1 MIHIRL
7 LVQSD
12 LPLVRTWMR
21 NAPEA
26 PAWSD
31 DDLSGLAQ
39 VAPCSQRKTRRA
51 WVAENASGLSGFA
64 VATSLSLPDA
74 PAECELELVLVPPD
88 ARRQGIGSALVHT
101 VLAWARESGAA
112 ELWLE
117 VRESNMTAMRLYERC
132 GFIVVGRRAAYYV
145 DPFEDAVLMRCH
157 LERGS
162 GHTPV

>member
-1 MIHIRL
+1 MIQIRL
-7 LVQSD
+7 LAQPD
-12 LPLVRTWMR
+12 LSLVRTWMR

-31 DDLSGLAQ
+31 DDLSGLAH
-39 VAPCSQRKTRRA
+39 VAPSTQRKTRRA
-51 WVAENASGLSGFA
+51 WVAEDASGLSGLA

-74 PAECELELVLVPPD
+74 PAECELELVLVPPH

-101 VLAWARESGAA
+101 VFAWARGSGAA

-117 VRESNMTAMRLYERC
+117 VRESNVPALRLYEQC
-132 GFIVVGRRAAYYV
+132 GFIVAGRRAGYYV
-145 DPFEDAVLMRCH
+145 DPVEDAVLMRRH
-157 LERGS
+157 LDRGS